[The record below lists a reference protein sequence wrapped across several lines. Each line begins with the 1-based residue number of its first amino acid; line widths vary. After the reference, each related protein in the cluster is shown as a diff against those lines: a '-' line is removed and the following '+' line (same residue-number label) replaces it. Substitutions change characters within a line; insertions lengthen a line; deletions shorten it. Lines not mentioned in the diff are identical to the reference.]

1 MPIYEY
7 SCQSCSMRFE
17 EIQKMSDPLLSEC
30 PHCGSDQ
37 VSKLVSATAFHLK
50 GGGWYSDHY
59 GLKPGASPAAEGG
72 ADGAAEGGGAPSSSA
87 VTETKSAP
95 AEAPSTPSPSTPS
108 TPAPPA
114 SSAE

>member
-72 ADGAAEGGGAPSSSA
+72 AEVGAAPSSSA

-95 AEAPSTPSPSTPS
+95 AEAPSTPSTPS